1 MALDKKLKKDM
12 MHGAGSNTSDTPE
25 ETVFPDPILP
35 PAEDQTQIQP
45 KGSSFDPMPPMP
57 SFVQGPGREQPA
69 AAERKVSTD
78 DLAFALKDIQ
88 RQVEQINQS
97 IENIGQQLLGRDQ
110 NISESIAK
118 MCQCIQ
124 SKAGAQEKQ
133 TDSVSPEQL
142 KALEAMLQ
150 AVAEKQDRNDRQI
163 TQTLRENA
171 NFQIQVRQ
179 GMQHDLDE
187 LKAQCNGEQFN
198 PILKEIATMYV
209 EYHSLLEE
217 DLEPRVSKNLMS
229 MFEQMADLLADYEAE
244 VCRTPVGE
252 ARQTRVCKILKK
264 IPTGDKSLHNT
275 VAKSRK
281 PGVVRGRTVL
291 YPEFVDVYVYDPSLD
306 LPGEKEDR
314 AEEIPADEN
323 KAADA
328 APEAISSEQ
337 TQTPD

>member
-12 MHGAGSNTSDTPE
+12 MHGVGNDTSSTSE
-25 ETVFPDPILP
+25 ETMFPNPVLP
-35 PAEDQTQIQP
+35 SDNEAERDQ
-45 KGSSFDPMPPMP
+45 KESFFGSMPPMP
-57 SFVQGPGREQPA
+57 SFVRGEDQEQP
-69 AAERKVSTD
+69 VSSENKGSLTD
-78 DLAFALKDIQ
+78 LTNALSEVQK
-88 RQVEQINQS
+88 QIESLNQTV
-97 IENIGQQLLGRDQ
+97 ENIGQQMLGQDQ
-110 NISESIAK
+110 NIRENIAA
-118 MCQCIQ
+118 MCECIQ
-124 SKAGAQEKQ
+124 SRLDTKENTASIS
-133 TDSVSPEQL
+133 TEQL
-142 KALEAMLQ
+142 KALEMLLQ

-163 TQTLRENA
+163 AQTLRENA

-252 ARQTRVCKILKK
+252 TRQTRVCKVLKK
-264 IPTGDKSLHNT
+264 IPTGDKHLHNT
-275 VAKSRK
+275 VANSRK

-291 YPEFVDVYVYDPSLD
+291 YPEFVDVYVYDPSID
-306 LPGEKEDR
+306 PSVQKEEGE
-314 AEEIPADEN
+314 AEHPTDEN
-323 KAADA
+323 RISHTV
-328 APEAISSEQ
+328 PEGPSSEQ
-337 TQTPD
+337 AQTEDC